1 MGAGFSP
8 GEVETMKLKISGI
21 GGAEKLAWF
30 TPARMQS
37 QRPGQPG
44 FMEGVVG
51 RAKDALREHMS
62 SDDEV
67 EAGVHGF

>member
-1 MGAGFSP
+1 MRK
-8 GEVETMKLKISGI
+8 EISSAP
-21 GGAEKLAWF
+21 GAEKLAWF

-51 RAKDALREHMS
+51 RAKDALRERRPKAA
-62 SDDEV
+62 DGEI